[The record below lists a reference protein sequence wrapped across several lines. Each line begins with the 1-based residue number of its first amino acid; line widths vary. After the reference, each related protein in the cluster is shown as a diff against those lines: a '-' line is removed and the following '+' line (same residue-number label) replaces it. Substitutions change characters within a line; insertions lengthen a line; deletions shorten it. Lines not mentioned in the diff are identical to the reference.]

1 MKESVQLYK
10 KIYEIAH
17 SLERQGQ
24 FYTRA
29 DLAFELKEFGIKRD
43 SHELNLIVRNAYMHY
58 DNDSAIKNV
67 FKDNSLVDSLVSLG
81 DIEDMMEH
89 GDNSALFPVLRDRLK
104 KGDDTLEALEK
115 LIPVAVGGVRKQ
127 SGGDTGIMSILVGSK
142 GVADVQKEASD
153 IFSRYSEMVGGYE
166 DAKVQVMSLVS
177 DFMMLRAQ
185 ICEIYRRYSMM
196 LVDVFGDSIKSVEPQ
211 LFDFNR
217 IEWLDTAGMLKDI
230 KLEYDKVIER
240 CAALMSTIS
249 DNFGQSLKAA
259 SGAYR
264 ASGDRYDQMVGFQ
277 NIQFQ
282 TH

>member
-10 KIYEIAH
+10 KIYDIAH

-24 FYTRA
+24 IYTRA

-127 SGGDTGIMSILVGSK
+127 SGGDTGIMSILVG
-142 GVADVQKEASD
+142 
-153 IFSRYSEMVGGYE
+153 
-166 DAKVQVMSLVS
+166 
-177 DFMMLRAQ
+177 
-185 ICEIYRRYSMM
+185 
-196 LVDVFGDSIKSVEPQ
+196 
-211 LFDFNR
+211 
-217 IEWLDTAGMLKDI
+217 
-230 KLEYDKVIER
+230 
-240 CAALMSTIS
+240 
-249 DNFGQSLKAA
+249 
-259 SGAYR
+259 
-264 ASGDRYDQMVGFQ
+264 
-277 NIQFQ
+277 
-282 TH
+282 